1 MVKLASE
8 TSANG
13 RMKLKFESFA
23 SICRFTGHTDVADIE
38 LDYAPGRD
46 RRLIDSKKLEEYLA
60 SFRIKRIAMEMI
72 PVEILKFCIES
83 CLKEPPPTRYAVPDD
98 IALRYELASGGDKDW
113 GMTVNVRFD
122 REIIYSC

>member
-13 RMKLKFESFA
+13 RVKLKFERFT
-23 SICRFTGHTDVADIE
+23 SICRFTGHADVADLG

-46 RRLIDSKKLEEYLA
+46 HRLIDSKKLEEYLG
-60 SFRIKRIAMEMI
+60 SFGIKRIAMEMI

-83 CLKEPPPTRYAVPDD
+83 CLKMPPPTRYAVPDD
-98 IALRYELASGGDKDW
+98 ITIRYELTRGGGKDW

-122 REIIYSC
+122 REIV

>member
-1 MVKLASE
+1 MVKLVSE

-13 RMKLKFESFA
+13 RVRLEFESLA
-23 SICRFTGHTDVADIE
+23 SICRFTGHQDVADLG

-46 RRLIDSKKLEEYLA
+46 HRLIDSKKLEEYLG

-98 IALRYELASGGDKDW
+98 IALRYELTSGGGKDW

-122 REIIYSC
+122 REIV

>member
-1 MVKLASE
+1 MVKLVSE
-8 TSANG
+8 KSANG
-13 RMKLKFESFA
+13 RVRLEFEAFA
-23 SICRFTGHTDVADIE
+23 SICRFTGHPDVANLG

-46 RRLIDSKKLEEYLA
+46 HRLIDSKKLEEYLG

-98 IALRYELASGGDKDW
+98 ITLRYEFTSGGGKDW

-122 REIIYSC
+122 RKIV